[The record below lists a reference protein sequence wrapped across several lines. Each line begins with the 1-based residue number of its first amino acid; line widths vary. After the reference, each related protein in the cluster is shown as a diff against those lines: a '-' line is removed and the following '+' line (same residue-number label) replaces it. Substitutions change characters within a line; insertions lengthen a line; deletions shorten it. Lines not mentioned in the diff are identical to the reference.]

1 MCLQGIQ
8 SDPISFKSALVEVE
22 SLFYQKQRELLSCQQ
37 KHRVFSDHLKINS
50 DFFLMNHSI
59 KCISYQLS
67 PTIQYSDLVQ
77 KYPLVGYVSS
87 LGRGS
92 CSRHYWNIRSDIQPT
107 SEEFVFYFLCYSLF
121 VMREWNYPSSLFSLY
136 FYNLTN
142 HPLTSCISYQSM
154 FHKIFLKSSWRFLL
168 FHFWMNGKW
177 LQ

>member
-59 KCISYQLS
+59 KCIFYQLS

-107 SEEFVFYFLCYSLF
+107 SEEFVFYFLFVLF
-121 VMREWNYPSSLFSLY
+121 FVRDKGVKLPFIII
-136 FYNLTN
+136 F
-142 HPLTSCISYQSM
+142 
-154 FHKIFLKSSWRFLL
+154 FIFLQPHKPSINKLHFLSK
-168 FHFWMNGKW
+168 HVP
-177 LQ
+177 